1 MPALLLKRKT
11 PLAKRRRR
19 TPPVQ
24 PTTIGAMLF
33 EELLLRVG
41 GTFERVVTEG
51 DGAEERCRAGGLIR
65 GGCIAEDLLVL
76 LL

>member
-1 MPALLLKRKT
+1 M
-11 PLAKRRRR
+11 
-19 TPPVQ
+19 Q